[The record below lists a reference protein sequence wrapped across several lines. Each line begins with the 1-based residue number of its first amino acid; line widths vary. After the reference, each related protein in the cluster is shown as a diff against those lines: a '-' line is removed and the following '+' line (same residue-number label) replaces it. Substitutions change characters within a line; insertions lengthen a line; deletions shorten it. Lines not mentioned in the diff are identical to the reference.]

1 MKLAIA
7 DALESKKFLAFLA
20 TLIVVIGNKCV
31 GHWGYE
37 LDASQVALLVGSAA
51 TYMLG
56 QGIADHGKTAA
67 DTNAAVAAAIAMPD
81 GAEKTAALALFHG
94 ALTPIT
100 PSNTT
105 VPKQAQAGF
114 ARLGLM
120 IALAAIGATLLFGCG
135 ASANFDTRIQTVVT
149 GVTYA
154 QLAANQFDTQHE
166 KDIALSCGNGIT
178 DPVAAK
184 ADCTTKVAAYRAE
197 LKKFNEAFDA
207 AVAAIK
213 AVVKLKND
221 QTVAGAEAAALIVA
235 QELAALGVKL

>member
-1 MKLAIA
+1 MKFAIA
-7 DALESKKFLAFLA
+7 DALSSKKFLAFLA

-94 ALTPIT
+94 ALMPIT

-105 VPKQAQAGF
+105 EQKQAQGGF
-114 ARLGLM
+114 ASPGVMLLIVSIGM
-120 IALAAIGATLLFGCG
+120 ALHLGCG
-135 ASANFDTRIQTVVT
+135 ASARQKTLTSTLVGLDSAEIGIVT
-149 GVTYA
+149 F
-154 QLAANQFDTQHE
+154 N
-166 KDIALSCGNGIT
+166 KDYEDKII
-178 DPVAAK
+178 
-184 ADCTTKVAAYRAE
+184 ADCRDDSTCTEAIGHARLLAYRASRDQIVTA
-197 LKKFNEAFDA
+197 LKAAYAMLGQAFVLDTDASMANVVAAA
-207 AVAAIK
+207 AVIATQ
-213 AVVKLKND
+213 LN
-221 QTVAGAEAAALIVA
+221 
-235 QELAALGVKL
+235 ALGIK